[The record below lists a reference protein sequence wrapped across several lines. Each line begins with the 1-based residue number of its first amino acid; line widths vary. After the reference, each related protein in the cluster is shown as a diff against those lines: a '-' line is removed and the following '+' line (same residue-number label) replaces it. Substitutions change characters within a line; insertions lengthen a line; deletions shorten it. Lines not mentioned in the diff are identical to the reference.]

1 MNTASERNPDNA
13 ARYLD
18 ITAAHRALA
27 AIGKETDQLARLAK
41 AAPFDDAAD
50 LARPLH
56 DALALHLDAAAGVVT
71 GERPPVIPTAVD
83 YDYAGAVAEALD
95 GINELALTIARRAF
109 AVRQALDSGLI
120 TAAIKWTADDINEGR
135 MLASLA
141 NGYDAADDDEYEW
154 YAFDAMHL
162 EGCVNALQRERLFQF
177 ADVSRDTYDRHMA
190 RIAAVAGVVGNTPA
204 GTAEHVRKAIDEWKA
219 EESEADA
226 ALSAPSNEAAKTLRA
241 RQAIHNAP
249 TYARLA
255 AFAADITGPAWDGER
270 RKADKHMALLYE
282 TALNMGTDAYGYG
295 PKSEV
300 AADLLAMLDEW
311 RIGAYAARMDALK
324 KVYDADDREDY
335 TDDQVKDAE
344 TTAYYALYDACD
356 LAVTTGQLL
365 DVWHHAEGLESMH
378 RENIRV
384 GVLLRF
390 EESRTGTGCPLVDGG
405 AFADHTK
412 QLRTAVDEY
421 PIGMN
426 SNITHTVKYRTFRED
441 IERITMGG
449 MTAGADTKLIHEWR
463 HVVAAADAGDI
474 TRRQVRALR
483 DLVNAK
489 VAEWCDG
496 DEYRAAALA
505 ARLPEWERIR
515 DELQS

>member
-1 MNTASERNPDNA
+1 MNTASERHPDHA

-27 AIGKETDQLARLAK
+27 AIGKETDQLAAK
-41 AAPFDDAAD
+41 AKACPFEDATD
-50 LARPLH
+50 LERPLY
-56 DALALHLDAAAGVVT
+56 DALALHLDAAAAVVT
-71 GERPPVIPTAVD
+71 GERSPVIPTAID

-109 AVRQALDSGLI
+109 QVRQALDNGLI
-120 TAAIKWTADDINEGR
+120 TKPLTWTADDINEGR

-141 NGYDAADDDEYEW
+141 NGYDDTDYDW

-162 EGCVNALQRERLFQF
+162 EGCVNALARERLFEF

-190 RIAAVAGVVGNTPA
+190 RIEAVAGVVGDKPA
-204 GTAEHVRKAIDEWKA
+204 GTAEHVRKALDEWKA
-219 EESEADA
+219 EEAAADA

-282 TALNMGTDAYGYG
+282 TANKMGTDAYGNS

-300 AADLLAMLDEW
+300 AADLFAMLDEW
-311 RIGAYAARMDALK
+311 RIGAYAARMKAVREVYGADA
-324 KVYDADDREDY
+324 REDY
-335 TDDQVKDAE
+335 TEDQVKAAE

-356 LAVTTGQLL
+356 LATSTGQLL
-365 DVWHHAEGLESMH
+365 DVWNGAEGLDAGH

-412 QLRTAVDEY
+412 RLRTAVDEY
-421 PIGMN
+421 PIGFN
-426 SNITHTVKYRTFRED
+426 SNITHTVNYRALRAALD
-441 IERITMGG
+441 GVSRV
-449 MTAGADTKLIHEWR
+449 GADPAVKLVHAWR
-463 HVVAAADAGDI
+463 AVVDADDADTI
-474 TRRQVRALR
+474 TRRQLGALR
-483 DLVNAK
+483 DLANAK
-489 VAEWCDG
+489 VAELCDG
-496 DEYRAAALA
+496 DENRARGLLT
-505 ARLPEWERIR
+505 RLPEWERIR
-515 DELQS
+515 HELKA